1 MGTKRAIGVCELRAR
16 ERGGGREMDGKLNLQ
31 RAFSFFLRGELIE
44 AAQSSPDNPH
54 LPRALYE
61 KKIKY
66 E

>member
-1 MGTKRAIGVCELRAR
+1 
-16 ERGGGREMDGKLNLQ
+16 MDGKLNLQ